1 MTQNYY
7 MYAQMDNRSGS
18 DENIKGVEVYVSTDL
33 EHWQEPQPVLILAD
47 DSWARN
53 MVWAPEM
60 HE

>member
-1 MTQNYY
+1 